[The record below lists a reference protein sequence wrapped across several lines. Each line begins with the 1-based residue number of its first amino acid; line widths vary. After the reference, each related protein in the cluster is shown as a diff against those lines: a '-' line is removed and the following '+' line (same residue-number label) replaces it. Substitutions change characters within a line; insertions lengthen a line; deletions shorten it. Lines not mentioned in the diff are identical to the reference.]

1 MQGIYGSHSSR
12 PWSGPGGQQ
21 HLTISS
27 SSACCAVV
35 LGPFGLL
42 PRDINERWSVVE
54 RVAQRT
60 FEEVGIDFSASC
72 GGGPS
77 EDAMEC
83 PLHEHGANG
92 TETDTCARR
101 ELIRE
106 AGV

>member
-1 MQGIYGSHSSR
+1 M
-12 PWSGPGGQQ
+12 
-21 HLTISS
+21 
-27 SSACCAVV
+27 
-35 LGPFGLL
+35 
-42 PRDINERWSVVE
+42 
-54 RVAQRT
+54 AQRT

-72 GGGPS
+72 GAGPS
-77 EDAMEC
+77 EDAMEW